1 MAVEVEEK
9 PLPSWGKAALTLNVL
24 LALSCWLMVAYFY
37 PRLPDVVP
45 THFDWEGNPTSWGP
59 KSTIAFTIMPAVI
72 TVVVAF
78 ASLTA
83 LLRYKIVKRF
93 PYLISIPALSLA
105 LGSPKVPPDVR
116 GSAINRM
123 IAFVLAEVAL
133 LAAWMVFFNIGML
146 QSTLEGRFIHGPALL
161 ASILALVIVLIAS
174 SIIYYRRL
182 YLEVRQYF
190 T

>member
-1 MAVEVEEK
+1 
-9 PLPSWGKAALTLNVL
+9 
-24 LALSCWLMVAYFY
+24 
-37 PRLPDVVP
+37 
-45 THFDWEGNPTSWGP
+45 
-59 KSTIAFTIMPAVI
+59 
-72 TVVVAF
+72 
-78 ASLTA
+78 
-83 LLRYKIVKRF
+83 
-93 PYLISIPALSLA
+93 
-105 LGSPKVPPDVR
+105 
-116 GSAINRM
+116 M